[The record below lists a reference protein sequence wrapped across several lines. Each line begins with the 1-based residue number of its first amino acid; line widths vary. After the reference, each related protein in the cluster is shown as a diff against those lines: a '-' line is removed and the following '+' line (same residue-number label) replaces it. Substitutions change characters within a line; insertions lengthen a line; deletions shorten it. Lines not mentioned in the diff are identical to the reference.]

1 MESSIENYDSVADS
15 ANSENGN
22 MISNY
27 SHLQN
32 VMSQRSYLPPTS
44 E

>member
-1 MESSIENYDSVADS
+1 METSIDNYDSVADS

-22 MISNY
+22 MIASY

-32 VMSQRSYLPPTS
+32 VMGQRSYLPPTS